1 MVHFKTKQFIYLIV
15 GFCLITPA
23 QAFDTKQVQKLD
35 INCFA
40 QDEKS
45 YLMDKSKSEFFS
57 GLNAG
62 EKYQKIRDGSIE
74 KHFAKTFDEVNALK
88 KEDSES
94 NFFTGMLIQ
103 ERFQKL
109 YDGSFEKHYSK
120 LHDLRKKESYLQNS
134 KLSNSNS
141 INCQNSSPS
150 TGLRDI
156 SASDKIQLIREGTFE
171 KKVLGE

>member
-1 MVHFKTKQFIYLIV
+1 MHFKAKQFVHFVLV
-15 GFCLITPA
+15 SCLITPL
-23 QAFDTKQVQKLD
+23 QAFDTEQVQKLD

-62 EKYQKIRDGSIE
+62 EKYKKIQDGSIE
-74 KHFAKTFDEVNALK
+74 KHFAETFDEVNALK

-94 NFFTGMLIQ
+94 NFFTGMSMQ

-134 KLSNSNS
+134 NLGSNNS

-150 TGLRDI
+150 TDLKGI
-156 SASDKIQLIREGTFE
+156 SASEKIQSIREGTFE

>member
-1 MVHFKTKQFIYLIV
+1 MHFKVKQFVYFVLV
-15 GFCLITPA
+15 SCLITPL

-74 KHFAKTFDEVNALK
+74 KHFAETFDEVNALK

-94 NFFTGMLIQ
+94 NFFTGMSMQ

-120 LHDLRKKESYLQNS
+120 QHDLRKKNLIYKILILEM
-134 KLSNSNS
+134 
-141 INCQNSSPS
+141 
-150 TGLRDI
+150 
-156 SASDKIQLIREGTFE
+156 AIQLTVKIVLHQQTL
-171 KKVLGE
+171 KVFQHLKRFNRSERALLKRKF

>member
-1 MVHFKTKQFIYLIV
+1 MYFGAKKSFYFILV
-15 GFCLITPA
+15 LCLITPTH
-23 QAFDTKQVQKLD
+23 AFDTKQEQKLD
-35 INCFA
+35 INCFV

-45 YLMDKSKSEFFS
+45 YLMEKSKSEFFS
-57 GLNAG
+57 GLNAS
-62 EKYQKIRDGSIE
+62 EKYQKIRDGSFE
-74 KHFAKTFDEVNALK
+74 KHFAETFDEVNALK

-94 NFFTGMLIQ
+94 NFFTGMSMQ

-134 KLSNSNS
+134 NLGSNNS

-150 TGLRDI
+150 TDLKGI
-156 SASDKIQLIREGTFE
+156 SASEKIQSIREGTFE

>member
-1 MVHFKTKQFIYLIV
+1 MHLKIIQFAYLVFGISI
-15 GFCLITPA
+15 FTSAI
-23 QAFDTKQVQKLD
+23 AFDVIQEQKLD

-45 YLMDKSKSEFFS
+45 YLMDKSKTEFFS

-74 KHFAKTFDEVNALK
+74 KHFSKTFDQVNALN

-94 NFFTGMLIQ
+94 NFFTGLSMQ

-109 YDGSFEKHYSK
+109 YDGSFERHYSK
-120 LHDLRKKESYLQNS
+120 LHDLRKKNLIYKILILE
-134 KLSNSNS
+134 
-141 INCQNSSPS
+141 I
-150 TGLRDI
+150 I
-156 SASDKIQLIREGTFE
+156 IQLTVKIVHHQQTL
-171 KKVLGE
+171 KVFQRLKRSN

>member
-1 MVHFKTKQFIYLIV
+1 MHFKAKQFVYFVLV
-15 GFCLITPA
+15 SCLITPL

-74 KHFAKTFDEVNALK
+74 KHFARTFDEVNALK

-94 NFFTGMLIQ
+94 NFFTGMSMQ

-109 YDGSFEKHYSK
+109 YDGSFEKHYSE
-120 LHDLRKKESYLQNS
+120 LHEMRKKESYLQNS
-134 KLSNSNS
+134 NLRNNS
-141 INCQNSSPS
+141 INCLNNSPS
-150 TGLRDI
+150 TDPKGVSVSEKIKSIRD
-156 SASDKIQLIREGTFE
+156 GTFE
-171 KKVLGE
+171 KKVLGK

>member
-1 MVHFKTKQFIYLIV
+1 MHFKAKQFVYFVLV
-15 GFCLITPA
+15 SCLITPL

-74 KHFAKTFDEVNALK
+74 KHFAGTFDEVNALK

-94 NFFTGMLIQ
+94 NFFTGMSMQ

-134 KLSNSNS
+134 NLGNGNS
-141 INCQNSSPS
+141 INCQNNSPS
-150 TGLRDI
+150 TDLKGI
-156 SASDKIQLIREGTFE
+156 SASEKIQSIREGTFE

>member
-1 MVHFKTKQFIYLIV
+1 MHLKIIQFAYLVFGISI
-15 GFCLITPA
+15 FTSAI
-23 QAFDTKQVQKLD
+23 AFDVIQEQKLD

-45 YLMDKSKSEFFS
+45 YLMDKSKTEFFS

-62 EKYQKIRDGSIE
+62 EKYQKIRDGSFE
-74 KHFAKTFDEVNALK
+74 KHFAKTFDEINALK

-94 NFFTGMLIQ
+94 NFFTGMSMQ

-134 KLSNSNS
+134 NLGNGNS

-150 TGLRDI
+150 TSLKGI
-156 SASDKIQLIREGTFE
+156 SASEKIQSIREGTFE
-171 KKVLGE
+171 KKVLEK